1 MRQGES
7 LTLPC
12 STALSR
18 MIARFHILL
27 LGLFGSPGMVLAHG
41 PISESDYFYHSL
53 LHPLFVPSHLLLL
66 IAFGLLLGQQGARRN
81 LPALAIFS
89 ISLIA
94 GLAYISFSKGVEV
107 DAFLLPAT
115 VVIGLV
121 VAAAQAVGLY
131 LCAIVAAF
139 VGFFIGLDSLQ
150 ETIAV
155 TEKLVPLL
163 GSGIGMMLIV
173 LYAMMFADYFSNRA
187 WQKIGLRIIGSWIA
201 ASAIMVL
208 ALNFRVN
215 ANL

>member
-1 MRQGES
+1 MF
-7 LTLPC
+7 
-12 STALSR
+12 
-18 MIARFHILL
+18 ARFHILL
-27 LGLFGSPGMVLAHG
+27 LGLFGAPGMVLAHG
-41 PISESDYFYHSL
+41 PISESDHFYHSL

-66 IAFGLLLGQQGARRN
+66 IAFGLLLGQQGAKRS
-81 LPALAIFS
+81 LPALASFS

-94 GLAYISFSKGVEV
+94 GLAYTSFSKGVEV
-107 DAFLLPAT
+107 DAFLLTAT

-121 VAAAQAVGLY
+121 VAAAQAVGLF
-131 LCAIVAAF
+131 LCAIAAAF
-139 VGFFIGLDSLQ
+139 VGFFTGLNALQ
-150 ETIAV
+150 ETIPV

-173 LYAMMFADYFSNRA
+173 LYAMMFADYFSNKV
-187 WQKIGLRIIGSWIA
+187 WQKIGLRVIGSWIA